1 MKKLGN
7 ESFGFL
13 LELLFGLL
21 FECMTF
27 NFIIYVAQI
36 VFFGGGHIF
45 ALNMMTFFSQSTA
58 SVQEIGDKIWRRHPV
73 QKFTPEFGWAWRE
86 AVTVLLS

>member
-7 ESFGFL
+7 ESFVFL

-36 VFFGGGHIF
+36 VFWGGHIF

-58 SVQEIGDKIWRRHPV
+58 LVQEIGDKIWRHHPV